1 MNIVQSLP
9 SVCLVLGG
17 SRSGKSRYAEA
28 LINSRGH
35 GLYLATAEKLDVE
48 MGERIKRH
56 KARRGSNWEL
66 IEEPIDIGRI
76 IANESKLGRP
86 ILVDCLTLWV
96 SNMMHAKYDC
106 IDALPAIIASAQATA
121 ESVVF
126 VSNEVGLGI
135 VPDNLLA
142 REFRDVA
149 GMVNQSVAQAANT
162 VVFVAAGLPMFL
174 KGEIS

>member
-1 MNIVQSLP
+1 
-9 SVCLVLGG
+9 
-17 SRSGKSRYAEA
+17 
-28 LINSRGH
+28 
-35 GLYLATAEKLDVE
+35 
-48 MGERIKRH
+48 
-56 KARRGSNWEL
+56 
-66 IEEPIDIGRI
+66 
-76 IANESKLGRP
+76 
-86 ILVDCLTLWV
+86 
-96 SNMMHAKYDC
+96 MHAEYDC

-135 VPDNLLA
+135 VPDNSLA

-149 GMVNQSVAQAANT
+149 GLVNLSVAQAANT